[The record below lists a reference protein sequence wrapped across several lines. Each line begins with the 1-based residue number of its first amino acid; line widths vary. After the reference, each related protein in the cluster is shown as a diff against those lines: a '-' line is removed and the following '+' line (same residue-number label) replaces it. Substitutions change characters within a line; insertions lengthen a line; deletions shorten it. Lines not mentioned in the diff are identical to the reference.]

1 MTSPPEDRPPRNAL
15 DSPAPDA
22 VADQPPSDAAVGV
35 VVRPPEMTWNGE
47 RYTGPTF
54 IHRDLDPGT
63 AARADAEPNSNP
75 DPGFGSRARL
85 IVIGNFVGIVAATTR
100 EVHAAV
106 DQATWRWQRPSS
118 RTRGAANPRPDVR
131 ADADENASAAAQDA
145 SGDHAGAMALS
156 ATYRWPMAEAV
167 NTQACAV
174 AWWHGDGMT
183 VWSATDTPAPLRAE
197 LAALLEMP
205 ATAIRVVATGAAPSI
220 DDVDVAAD
228 AALLSRAVAWPVR
241 VIADVQ
247 DDGVQRSPAFGATAA
262 SGIATQAALGSATS
276 ASCDTVIGLSAVITD
291 PHDAGQ
297 YSVAPSRYLGR
308 RPSIARLLMGG
319 AATLQDDNGIAAR
332 GDVAVLSPVYALGD
346 ARVHW
351 PKNLA
356 LGTPEATGTQAYLPV
371 VFAQESFIDEAAHR
385 AGEDPL
391 AFRLARLQDAR
402 GADLLARVALAA
414 AWTPSAASTTFD
426 ADIRSSAT
434 RPSYATT
441 SATDNTKSSADTA
454 DTVAA
459 TGRGIAYACAW
470 DDTQYPPVR
479 TWSAW
484 VADVAVDPQDGR
496 IAVTRV
502 VVGHDAEQSRDDAGG
517 ADPDVDTAA
526 IEMAVRATTHHLL
539 EAPDAFDTWRTDAP
553 PATDFLPTID
563 VVNNGG
569 GVRADVA
576 TGRAATPPGA
586 VDWHAHAALPA
597 AAAVANAVF
606 AATGVRLRDAPFGDA
621 RTQALLR
628 GDTGSNVPTDRAQRT
643 DRGSRRRA
651 YTWMGGIAAAAAGLV
666 VAALP
671 WRAAIAPVAAPDLS
685 LYSVAALE
693 RGRLVAAAGDCV
705 VCHTVPGGAPNAG
718 GLALDTPFGTVYT
731 TNITP
736 DPETGIGAWSFA
748 AFDRAMR
755 QGIHRDGRHL
765 YPAFPYTSFAKLTE
779 ADMQSLYAYMM
790 TQPPVVSRPPEAQLA
805 FPFNLRGLMAG
816 WNALFHRDAMY
827 TPDPDRS
834 ALWNRGAYLVQG
846 AGHCG
851 ACHTARNPLGAE
863 RTGAA
868 FLGGGNADGWDAPA
882 LNGTSAA
889 PLAWT
894 EGDLFDYLRTGFSA
908 RHGVAAG
915 PMAPVIHGLSQLPDS
930 DIRAMAVYLASLS
943 VQAQPPESVSA
954 TSTAAVS
961 AAAAAAAEAASTSSS
976 LTATA
981 TATAALAATGARVFD
996 AQGEAL
1002 FRGACAACHDDGATV
1017 YGAKPALALN
1027 SNVHSARPDN
1037 LIQVILQGIEHPANP
1052 ALGYMPA
1059 FGDSFNDK
1067 QVAALV
1073 DYMRHRYAPG
1083 KPVWT
1088 DTQARVGALRAQHG
1102 E

>member
-1 MTSPPEDRPPRNAL
+1 MTSPPEARPPRNAL

-22 VADQPPSDAAVGV
+22 VADQPPSDAAVGI

-63 AARADAEPNSNP
+63 AVRADAERHA
-75 DPGFGSRARL
+75 DPGFDSRARL
-85 IVIGNFVGIVAATTR
+85 IVIGNFVGIVAATAR
-100 EVHAAV
+100 EAHAAI
-106 DQATWRWQRPSS
+106 DQATWRWQRPSL
-118 RTRGAANPRPDVR
+118 RTRGAANPKPDVR
-131 ADADENASAAAQDA
+131 ADAGKKASTAAQDA
-145 SGDHAGAMALS
+145 SGDPAGAVALS

-167 NTQACAV
+167 HTQACAV

-183 VWSATDTPAPLRAE
+183 VWSATDAPAPLRAE
-197 LAALLEMP
+197 LAVLLEMP
-205 ATAIRVVATGAAPSI
+205 ATAIRIVATGAAPSI

-228 AALLSRAVAWPVR
+228 AALLSRAVAGPVR
-241 VIADVQ
+241 VIADAQ

-262 SGIATQAALGSATS
+262 LGGATQAALGSATS
-276 ASCDTVIGLSAVITD
+276 AACDTVIGLSAVIAD
-291 PHDAGQ
+291 PHDAGR

-319 AATLQDDNGIAAR
+319 AATAHRAEGIGAHR
-332 GDVAVLSPVYALGD
+332 DGAVLSPIYALGD

-351 PKNLA
+351 PQSLA
-356 LGTPEATGTQAYLPV
+356 LGMPEATGTQAYLPA

-385 AGEDPL
+385 ASEDPL
-391 AFRLARLQDAR
+391 AFRLARLQDPR

-414 AWTPSAASTTFD
+414 AWAPLTANASSPANTVDTF
-426 ADIRSSAT
+426 
-434 RPSYATT
+434 
-441 SATDNTKSSADTA
+441 
-454 DTVAA
+454 AA

-470 DDTQYPPVR
+470 DDTQSPPVR

-502 VVGHDAEQSRDDAGG
+502 VVGHDAEQSRDDARG
-517 ADPDVDTAA
+517 ADPDADTAA
-526 IEMAVRATTHHLL
+526 IEMAVRVTTQHLL
-539 EAPDAFDTWRTDAP
+539 DAPDAFDTWRTDTP

-563 VVNNGG
+563 VVSSGG
-569 GVRADVA
+569 AARADVA
-576 TGRAATPPGA
+576 TGRAAMPPGA

-628 GDTGSNVPTDRAQRT
+628 GDARSNVPADRAQRT
-643 DRGSRRRA
+643 DRGSHRRA
-651 YTWMGGIAAAAAGLV
+651 YTWMGGIAAAAVGLV

-685 LYSVAALE
+685 LYSMAALE

-736 DPETGIGAWSFA
+736 DPETGIGTWSFA

-755 QGIHRDGRHL
+755 QGIHRDGHHL

-790 TQPPVVSRPPEAQLA
+790 TQPPVVSRPPETQLA
-805 FPFNLRGLMAG
+805 FPFNLRSLMAG
-816 WNALFHRDAMY
+816 WNTLFHRDATY

-834 ALWNRGAYLVQG
+834 TLWNRGAYLVQG

-863 RTGAA
+863 RTGAAA

-915 PMAPVIHGLSQLPDS
+915 PMAPVIHGLAQLPDS

-943 VQAQPPESVSA
+943 AGTQKSEAARA
-954 TSTAAVS
+954 TSPAAAGTAAP
-961 AAAAAAAEAASTSSS
+961 ATSM
-976 LTATA
+976 TATA
-981 TATAALAATGARVFD
+981 TAPAALAATGARVFD

-1002 FRGACAACHDDGATV
+1002 FRGACAACHDDGAAV

-1073 DYMRHRYAPG
+1073 DYMRHRYAPE

-1088 DTQARVGALRAQHG
+1088 DTQARVGALRARHG